1 MFAKQN
7 SKPCLDGIREFAPRW
22 KILLAAL
29 SYAAV
34 IGVYVYFT
42 LSGFYRFPSPWR
54 GGAVLSLGVL
64 ILAALDCLEFRNR
77 KSEISRPVL
86 AALQVMRAVIVGV
99 FSLNDGLGFI
109 PETGLLL
116 IPFLIFF
123 FIPGRSYGL
132 SALVWILYL
141 IMRVHIFSGVSVDPA
156 WSDGHKPARDVT
168 FFVIFA
174 LTAAFIFSLNCQARR
189 ERANRL
195 RVEKLLSELEVSH
208 RQLKDYAEKVAEM
221 ATIEERNRLA
231 RDIHDSLGHY
241 LTIINVQLEKALAF
255 RSRDPEE
262 ADRSVWNAK
271 HLAGEALKDIR
282 RSVRALRNARQPFSL
297 IEDLTGL
304 VKNMCSDQLF
314 VDLKIE
320 GSEEGFSEQSL
331 IALFRAAQEG
341 LTNIQKHANA
351 TQAVVNLEFGAQQAG
366 LYIADNGRGF
376 NPGNLEREGDHYGL
390 HGVRERLEL
399 VRGSIDLESAP
410 GKGTK
415 LYFSVPKNH

>member
-262 ADRSVWNAK
+262 ADRSVLNA
-271 HLAGEALKDIR
+271 
-282 RSVRALRNARQPFSL
+282 
-297 IEDLTGL
+297 
-304 VKNMCSDQLF
+304 
-314 VDLKIE
+314 
-320 GSEEGFSEQSL
+320 
-331 IALFRAAQEG
+331 
-341 LTNIQKHANA
+341 
-351 TQAVVNLEFGAQQAG
+351 
-366 LYIADNGRGF
+366 
-376 NPGNLEREGDHYGL
+376 
-390 HGVRERLEL
+390 
-399 VRGSIDLESAP
+399 
-410 GKGTK
+410 
-415 LYFSVPKNH
+415 